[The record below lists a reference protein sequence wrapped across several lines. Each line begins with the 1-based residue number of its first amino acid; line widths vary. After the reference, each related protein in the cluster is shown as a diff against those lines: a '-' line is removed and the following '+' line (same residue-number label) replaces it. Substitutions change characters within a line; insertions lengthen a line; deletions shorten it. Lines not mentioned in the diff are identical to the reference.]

1 MAGSNLKVRRVA
13 KYIIQVIVLR
23 CLHENEVE
31 LYLENHK
38 RYGGET

>member
-1 MAGSNLKVRRVA
+1 MTGSNLKVGRVR
-13 KYIIQVIVLR
+13 KYIVQVVVLR

-31 LYLENHK
+31 LDLENRK